1 MAVATDGSGVR
12 LAVDP
17 ILVEAARQAEHWTR
31 IADRVPHAGVIP
43 AFLDA
48 KTTTLPLLRRLYA
61 ARGLPSAEAAELRMA
76 RLLAPDRL
84 GGMERAVD
92 LLLDAIDHDAHI
104 VVVGD
109 FDCDGAT
116 GTAVA
121 VRGLRMLGARRVSYR
136 VPHRIAH
143 GYGLSP
149 ALVED
154 ELAPIAPDLVITV
167 DSGIAC
173 LPGVAAA
180 KARGWRVL
188 VTDHHLPGDALPD
201 ADAIVNPNL
210 RDDGFPSKALAGVG
224 VVFYLLLALRARL
237 RALARLGADAHLA
250 ALLDLVAVGTV
261 ADLVALDD
269 NNRLLVA
276 AGLKRLRAGQGQPGV
291 LALAAV
297 AGKRLPVLT
306 ATDIGFG
313 IGPRINAAGR
323 LEDMTL
329 GIECLLTDDAS
340 RAEALARQ
348 LDAINAERRELQQ
361 QMVEAAE
368 LSAAALPVPEGGHD
382 AYCLFDADWHPGVVG
397 LVASKLKES
406 LHRPVI
412 AFAPAEAGSTTL
424 RGSARSIPGVHVRD
438 ALADVDARHPGLI
451 LRFGGH
457 AMAAGLSLEADR
469 LDAFRQAFEAS
480 VAARL
485 TPELRD
491 AELWTDGE
499 LDPAEMTRAH
509 AEAIRLAGPWGQG
522 FPEPLFD
529 GEFAVRAWRLVAA
542 RHVKYELDVPGR
554 AAPIAAIHFGAAAL
568 GPPPPRVRLAYQ
580 LDLDDFAGRRDVQL
594 LVRHRWPA

>member
-1 MAVATDGSGVR
+1 MTSRPTLRRRPVPSSG
-12 LAVDP
+12 P
-17 ILVEAARQAEHWTR
+17 W
-31 IADRVPHAGVIP
+31 P
-43 AFLDA
+43 AHVTA
-48 KTTTLPLLRRLYA
+48 LLQRLYA
-61 ARGLPSAEAAELRMA
+61 ARGLRSADEAELKLA
-76 RLLAPDRL
+76 KLLAPSRL
-84 GGMERAVD
+84 GGIDAAVD
-92 LLLDAIDHDAHI
+92 LLHAAIRRDAHI

-121 VRGLRMLGARRVSYR
+121 VRGLRMLGATRVSYR

-154 ELAPIAPDLVITV
+154 ELAEISPDLVITV

-180 KARGWRVL
+180 KSRGWQVL
-188 VTDHHLPGDALPD
+188 ITDHHLPGDALPI

-224 VVFYLLLALRARL
+224 VMFYLLLALRARL
-237 RALARLGADAHLA
+237 RERGEKGAEADLSS
-250 ALLDLVAVGTV
+250 LLDLVAVGTV
-261 ADLVALDD
+261 ADLVPLDE

-276 AGLKRLRAGQGQPGV
+276 AGLRRLREGRGQPGV
-291 LALAAV
+291 LALAEV
-297 AGKRLPVLT
+297 ANKTLPMLT

-329 GIECLLTDDAS
+329 GIECLLTDDAD
-340 RAEALARQ
+340 RAMQLAKQ

-361 QMVEAAE
+361 RMVDSAE
-368 LSAAALPVPEGGHD
+368 LAAIALPLPEGGHD
-382 AYCLFDADWHPGVVG
+382 AYCLFDAGWHPGVVG
-397 LVASKLKES
+397 LVASKLKEK

-412 AFAPAEAGSTTL
+412 AFAPSEPGSDTL

-438 ALADVDARHPGLI
+438 ALADVDAAHPGLI

-457 AMAAGLSLEADR
+457 AMAAGLSLEAAY
-469 LDAFRQAFEAS
+469 LDTFRSAFEAA
-480 VAARL
+480 VARRL
-485 TPELRD
+485 TDELRE
-491 AELWTDGE
+491 AELWSDGE
-499 LDPAEMTRAH
+499 LAPQEINRPT
-509 AEAIRLAGPWGQG
+509 AEALRLAGPWGQG

-529 GEFAVRAWRLVAA
+529 GEFEVRSWKILAERHLKFELGMAGRLGP
-542 RHVKYELDVPGR
+542 LS
-554 AAPIAAIHFGAAAL
+554 AIHFGGAAL
-568 GPPPPRVRLAYQ
+568 GAPPARVRMAFG
-580 LDLDDFAGRRDVQL
+580 LDLDDFRGRRDVQL
-594 LVRHRWPA
+594 LVRHWWPAG